1 MRNKTPRALAALSL
15 TAFFVFGVAAC
26 SETSSEA
33 LPEAHASTTQ
43 QADSGASEDLEA
55 APLSD
60 VIIIDV
66 RSPEEFAEG
75 HVAGALNLDF
85 NSGEFAEA
93 ITGLDPDAT
102 YALYCRSGNRS
113 GQAAALLA
121 GAGFTSV
128 ADLGPLE
135 QASGSLGLP
144 ITK

>member
-26 SETSSEA
+26 SDTSSEA
-33 LPEAHASTTQ
+33 LPEAHASTQ

-55 APLSD
+55 VPVSD
-60 VIIIDV
+60 VTIIDV

-128 ADLGPLE
+128 ADLGPLK
-135 QASGSLGLP
+135 QASDSLGLP